1 MDWMALGVERAVEC
15 DDIWIHNSS
24 SSTDEK
30 KKSAQSVTPDA
41 VTSSMLGNGQIKGT
55 FTHTHT
61 VQCNS
66 SPR

>member
-30 KKSAQSVTPDA
+30 KKSAQSVTPDLLPPA
-41 VTSSMLGNGQIKGT
+41 CWEMARLKGRSH
-55 FTHTHT
+55 THTHST
-61 VQCNS
+61 VQ
-66 SPR
+66 